1 MPRSVEM
8 ALVDEAWSGGE
19 RAFRGEADLRIRRP
33 GLPDGPEALVFVHI
47 PKCAGSSFRQVL
59 KRWFGENALFID
71 THDPEILEVAVERA
85 ASTPR
90 SIAGHTPFGL
100 HQNLQVSPCYVSL
113 VRHPL
118 DRFVSLYRHARR
130 TPGHAMHVDAVRL
143 DLEAFYDFTLSDPRA
158 QGRMVAVQCYFLSR
172 SRSFEET
179 RAVIDQHYALVAPT
193 ERYGEFVAALAE
205 RFRRRPQE
213 LEPRNVGEDGL
224 DIEAARAALEPRIR
238 TDHAE
243 DLKLFTYVS
252 ERFDGRRESF
262 LSAPRTRDE
271 ASP

>member
-8 ALVDEAWSGGE
+8 VLVDEAWSGGE
-19 RAFRGEADLRIRRP
+19 RALRGDADLRILHP
-33 GLPDGPEALVFVHI
+33 GPQDGPEALVFVHI

-59 KRWFGENALFID
+59 KRWFGENALFVD
-71 THDPEILEVAVERA
+71 THDPDVLETAVERA

-100 HQNLQVSPCYVSL
+100 CRNLQVSPCYVSL

-130 TPGHAMHVDAVRL
+130 TPGHAMHADAVRL
-143 DLEAFYDFTLSDPRA
+143 DLEAFYDFTLTDPRA
-158 QGRMVAVQCYFLSR
+158 RGRMVAVQCYFLSR
-172 SRSFEET
+172 SRSFEAT
-179 RAVIDQHYALVAPT
+179 RAVIDRHYALVAPT
-193 ERYGEFVAALAE
+193 ERYDEFVSALAE
-205 RFRRRPQE
+205 RFRRRPPA

-224 DIEAARAALEPRIR
+224 DIVDARSALEPRIR

-252 ERFDGRRESF
+252 ECFDARRESL
-262 LSAPRTRDE
+262 LSALGARDE